1 MPIIVSG
8 MVMAVNVREAVP
20 ASGDRAAQE
29 KRAEID
35 VYVGPK
41 QLETVQAPV
50 EHLLQFKALVGKG
63 DEDFPCSLSVWSIN
77 GKTGK
82 TFKLITDEK

>member
-1 MPIIVSG
+1 MPIVVSG
-8 MVMAVNVREAVP
+8 TVMDVNVREAV
-20 ASGDRAAQE
+20 AATSDRPSQE

-41 QLETVQAPV
+41 SLETVQAPI
-50 EHLLQFKALVGKG
+50 EHILQFKALIGKV
-63 DEDFPCSLSVWSIN
+63 EEFPCSLSVWALN

-82 TFKLITDEK
+82 TWKLITEEK

>member
-8 MVMAVNVREAVP
+8 MVMAVNVREGVP
-20 ASGDRAAQE
+20 ANGDRAAQE

-41 QLETVQAPV
+41 MLETVQAPV
-50 EHLLQFKALVGKG
+50 EHLLQFKGLIGK
-63 DEDFPCSLSVWSIN
+63 DEEFPCSLSVWSLN